1 MRYFTGG
8 SVGHHRAILRLARI
22 NLSGRELFRFLLM
35 RSTRCDS
42 EQRHLEGGKRVM
54 HKSEERTF
62 SSKSKT
68 RECYV
73 LAKNKLNPP
82 YIGPFEIVERL
93 DQVSFRLDLL
103 VETSRM
109 RNTCH
114 VTNLMACLAESELQ
128 AKYLYLFSKFGECFD
143 ETCARYDL
151 LSLEN
156 P

>member
-8 SVGHHRAILRLARI
+8 SVGHHRAIMRLARI

-42 EQRHLEGGKRVM
+42 EQRHLEGGKRYLPG
-54 HKSEERTF
+54 
-62 SSKSKT
+62 

-93 DQVSFRLDLL
+93 DQVAFRLDLL
-103 VETSRM
+103 VETRRM

-128 AKYLYLFSKFGECFD
+128 AKYMRSGADKAELSSVEA
-143 ETCARYDL
+143 ETGKDRVVRGKEK
-151 LSLEN
+151 LST
-156 P
+156 